1 MKPSGEKI
9 PARAEIPPDSL
20 VVRGAIKLV
29 WGNVILDVARAPWV
43 VFAGPW
49 KCVAM
54 RSCTITSLDDL
65 SADDRAAAAVRAA
78 ESLAERIV
86 ARAAP
91 TVEARLERLLADL
104 ARRHGTRVSGGTFLA
119 LPLRGRDLASLVGT
133 TNETVSR
140 VFAAWKRSG
149 RIRRARDGVWIA
161 A

>member
-1 MKPSGEKI
+1 MKPSGTKI
-9 PARAEIPPDSL
+9 AARAEIPADSI
-20 VVRGAIKLV
+20 VVRGAVKLV
-29 WGNVILDVARAPWV
+29 WDGVVIDVARAPWV
-43 VFAGPW
+43 AVAGPW

-54 RSCTITSLDDL
+54 RSCTVTSADDL
-65 SADDRAAAAVRAA
+65 SAADRADATARAA

-104 ARRHGTRVSGGTFLA
+104 SRRYGTRVSGGTFLA